1 MSTDTND
8 KTNRLKPKDFITV
21 GIFTAILFVV
31 EFACGML
38 GYIHPFIVA
47 SYVVMIPLVGA
58 VPMMLFYTKV
68 EKFGMITIMSVLL
81 AIIMFVT
88 GMGFLGA
95 PLIILS
101 GVIADLIAKSG
112 KYKSFKKTVISNGI
126 FSLWICANYFPVIV
140 SADSYRKDL
149 LDGGYSAEYC
159 NNLFMAIN
167 YKTIGV
173 LLILCFVFGC
183 IGAVIGKAIV
193 RKHFEKAG
201 IV

>member
-1 MSTDTND
+1 MSTETNSN
-8 KTNRLKPKDFITV
+8 KLKPKDFITV
-21 GIFTAILFVV
+21 GIFTAIIFVV

-58 VPMMLFYTKV
+58 IPMMLFYTKV
-68 EKFGMITIMSVLL
+68 QKFGMITIMSVLI

-95 PLIILS
+95 PLIIAA
-101 GVIADLIAKSG
+101 GVGADLIARSG
-112 KYKSFKKTVISNGI
+112 KYKSFKATMLSYGV
-126 FSLWICANYFPVIV
+126 FCLWICANYFPVIIT
-140 SADSYRKDL
+140 AESYRQDL
-149 LDGGYSAEYC
+149 IDGGYSAEYC
-159 NNLFMAIN
+159 NNLFLAIN
-167 YKTIGV
+167 YKTIAV

-183 IGAVIGKAIV
+183 IGAVIGKAV
-193 RKHFEKAG
+193 VKKHFEKAG

>member
-1 MSTDTND
+1 MSDTS
-8 KTNRLKPKDFITV
+8 KKLKAKDFITI
-21 GIFTAILFVV
+21 GIFTAILFAV

-38 GYIHPFIVA
+38 GYIHPYIVA

-58 VPMMLFYTKV
+58 IPMMLFYTKV
-68 EKFGMITIMSVLL
+68 EKFGMITIMSVLI

-88 GMGFLGA
+88 GMGYLGA

-112 KYKSFKKTVISNGI
+112 NYKSAKKTM
-126 FSLWICANYFPVIV
+126 FSYGVFCFWICANYFPVVV
-140 SADSYRKDL
+140 SAASYRQSLVDA
-149 LDGGYSAEYC
+149 GYSTEYC
-159 NNLFMAIN
+159 DNLFRAIN

-173 LLILCFVFGC
+173 LLVLCFIFGC
-183 IGAVIGKAIV
+183 IGAVIGKAV
-193 RKHFEKAG
+193 VKKHFEKAG

>member
-1 MSTDTND
+1 MTEVVSNNS
-8 KTNRLKPKDFITV
+8 NRLKAKDFITV
-21 GIFTAILFVV
+21 GIFTAILFAV

-38 GYIHPFIVA
+38 GYIHPYIVA

-58 VPMMLFYTKV
+58 IPMMLFYTKV
-68 EKFGMITIMSVLL
+68 EKFGMITIMSVLI

-88 GMGFLGA
+88 GMGYLGA

-112 KYKSFKKTVISNGI
+112 NYKSAKKTM
-126 FSLWICANYFPVIV
+126 FSYGVFCFWICANYFPVVV
-140 SADSYRKDL
+140 SATSYRQSLVDA
-149 LDGGYSAEYC
+149 GYSTEYC
-159 NNLFMAIN
+159 DNLFRAIN

-173 LLILCFVFGC
+173 LLLLCFIFGC
-183 IGAVIGKAIV
+183 IGAVIGKAV
-193 RKHFEKAG
+193 VKKHFEKAG

>member
-1 MSTDTND
+1 MTETGTNS
-8 KTNRLKPKDFITV
+8 NRLKAKDFITV
-21 GIFTAILFVV
+21 GIFTAIIFVV

-47 SYVVMIPLVGA
+47 SYVIMIPLVGA
-58 VPMMLFYTKV
+58 IPMMLFYTKV
-68 EKFGMITIMSVLL
+68 QKFGMITIMSVLI

-95 PLIILS
+95 PLIIIS

-112 KYKSFKKTVISNGI
+112 KYKSFKKTMLSYGV
-126 FSLWICANYFPVIV
+126 FCLWICANYFPVV
-140 SADSYRKDL
+140 VTADSYRKSL
-149 LDGGYSAEYC
+149 TDGGYSAEYC

-167 YKTIGV
+167 YKTIWI
-173 LLILCFVFGC
+173 LLVLCFIFGL
-183 IGAVIGKAIV
+183 IGAVIGKAV
-193 RKHFEKAG
+193 VKKHFEKAG